1 MGDARA
7 LTRSQRPGR
16 VRGRRVRGWARRRG
30 CTSAPPLA
38 SEPRGGFPAT
48 VPMSACEEQSS
59 PGTPIWVLHE
69 LRVSALP
76 EMIRGSWKGKGKRWV
91 LAVWKQTWF
100 IIRFSIL
107 CAPPPPHFF
116 WNRAAW
122 TGIEWGSSVVLGW
135 TGGGTLVSGMA
146 GPPEGTEEKDVAT
159 NPGPNSCPNS
169 RGVQL
174 WPTGGH

>member
-76 EMIRGSWKGKGKRWV
+76 EMIRGSWKGKGKLWV

-107 CAPPPPHFF
+107 CAPPPPAFF
-116 WNRAAW
+116 LEPCCLDRDRV
-122 TGIEWGSSVVLGW
+122 GIEC
-135 TGGGTLVSGMA
+135 
-146 GPPEGTEEKDVAT
+146 GPRLDWRRHLSLRDGRAP
-159 NPGPNSCPNS
+159 
-169 RGVQL
+169 
-174 WPTGGH
+174 